1 MNKPNAISHESHPD
15 THHDA
20 YSKTV
25 FGFWIYLL
33 TDFVLFGTLFAAYA
47 VLRNSTFGGPSGKE
61 LFDLHSVLER
71 TLVLMT
77 SSLTVGLAGASA
89 HRRKKTMAICLF
101 SATFLLGLLFMGMQF
116 QEFQNL
122 ISTNNG
128 WARSAFL
135 SAYFT
140 LLGTFGIHAV
150 FGLLWILVLVI
161 PIFFNHDI
169 DGVSIRRLT
178 CMRMFWQFLNIIWI
192 FIFTFVYLLGGR
204 AV

>member
-25 FGFWIYLL
+25 FGFWVYLL
-33 TDFVLFGTLFAAYA
+33 TDFVLFGTLFASYA
-47 VLRNSTFGGPSGKE
+47 VLRNSTFGGPSASQ
-61 LFDLHSVLER
+61 LFDIHSVLER

-77 SSLTVGLAGASA
+77 SSLMVGLAGASA

-101 SATFLLGLLFMGMQF
+101 GATFLLGALFMGMQF

-122 ISTNNG
+122 ISSNNG
-128 WARSAFL
+128 WAKSGFL

-140 LLGTFGIHAV
+140 LLGTFGIHVV

-161 PIFFNHDI
+161 PILFNEI
-169 DGVSIRRLT
+169 NGVAIRRLT
-178 CMRMFWQFLNIIWI
+178 CIRMFWQFLNIIWI